1 MAQSRKCKLK
11 TCVLNL
17 SLTAS
22 ADLSAADRPVLTLC
36 STTIPVSPQYLP
48 TGVYD
53 GVVQA
58 KRVDYGIYLSQ
69 SYEQRQLLRDRLE
82 ARTIA
87 PDNLCVNQTPVY
99 AEYIRWLPQLL
110 AIETKTNESSGVSA
124 EAQLAIWMA
133 GLRKKLETLR
143 NSDSPGSHIKPM
155 PCLKVQGFEWKMYW
169 CSVNARGETV
179 SATFHTIVPDCV

>member
-1 MAQSRKCKLK
+1 M
-11 TCVLNL
+11 
-17 SLTAS
+17 
-22 ADLSAADRPVLTLC
+22 
-36 STTIPVSPQYLP
+36 
-48 TGVYD
+48 
-53 GVVQA
+53 QA

-69 SYEQRQLLRDRLE
+69 SYEERQLVRNRLE
-82 ARTIA
+82 ARCIT

-133 GLRKKLETLR
+133 GLRKRLETLLSAHDLR
-143 NSDSPGSHIKPM
+143 PRIKPM

-169 CSVNARGETV
+169 CCINETGETV
-179 SATFHTIVPDCV
+179 RPLILSTSHCFPTLHPSLIRVALNRSSMGQRTLVPPRRFWAVTASLPASVS